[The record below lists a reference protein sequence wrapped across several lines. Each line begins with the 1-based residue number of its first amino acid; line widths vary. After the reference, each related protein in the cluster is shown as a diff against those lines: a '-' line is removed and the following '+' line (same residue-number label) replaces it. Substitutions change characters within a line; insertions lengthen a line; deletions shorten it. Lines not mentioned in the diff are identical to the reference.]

1 MSEKLAITITVLVLS
16 TLLGIAKV
24 VVEEKL
30 IEISS
35 KDKDQLDS
43 NDTQQEQKGMIK
55 CQRLWYQQ
63 KLSLMRTG

>member
-1 MSEKLAITITVLVLS
+1 MSERLAITITVLVLS

-43 NDTQQEQKGMIK
+43 NDI
-55 CQRLWYQQ
+55 L
-63 KLSLMRTG
+63 

>member
-35 KDKDQLDS
+35 NDKDQLDS
-43 NDTQQEQKGMIK
+43 NDI
-55 CQRLWYQQ
+55 L
-63 KLSLMRTG
+63 

>member
-43 NDTQQEQKGMIK
+43 NNI
-55 CQRLWYQQ
+55 L
-63 KLSLMRTG
+63 

>member
-30 IEISS
+30 IESSS

-43 NDTQQEQKGMIK
+43 NDI
-55 CQRLWYQQ
+55 L
-63 KLSLMRTG
+63 

>member
-16 TLLGIAKV
+16 TLLGIAKM

-43 NDTQQEQKGMIK
+43 NDI
-55 CQRLWYQQ
+55 L
-63 KLSLMRTG
+63 

>member
-24 VVEEKL
+24 VAEEKL

-43 NDTQQEQKGMIK
+43 NDI
-55 CQRLWYQQ
+55 L
-63 KLSLMRTG
+63 

>member
-1 MSEKLAITITVLVLS
+1 MSEKLAIPITVLVLS
-16 TLLGIAKV
+16 TLLGLAKV

-43 NDTQQEQKGMIK
+43 NDI
-55 CQRLWYQQ
+55 L
-63 KLSLMRTG
+63 

>member
-1 MSEKLAITITVLVLS
+1 MIFNVRKTSDNVLVLS

-43 NDTQQEQKGMIK
+43 NDI
-55 CQRLWYQQ
+55 L
-63 KLSLMRTG
+63 

>member
-43 NDTQQEQKGMIK
+43 NDI
-55 CQRLWYQQ
+55 L
-63 KLSLMRTG
+63 

>member
-35 KDKDQLDS
+35 IDKDQLDS
-43 NDTQQEQKGMIK
+43 NDI
-55 CQRLWYQQ
+55 L
-63 KLSLMRTG
+63 

>member
-1 MSEKLAITITVLVLS
+1 MFSIIYYSFDIIRKEVIFNVRKTSDNVLVLS

-43 NDTQQEQKGMIK
+43 NDI
-55 CQRLWYQQ
+55 L
-63 KLSLMRTG
+63 

>member
-30 IEISS
+30 TEISS

-43 NDTQQEQKGMIK
+43 NDI
-55 CQRLWYQQ
+55 L
-63 KLSLMRTG
+63 

>member
-35 KDKDQLDS
+35 KDKGQLDS
-43 NDTQQEQKGMIK
+43 NDI
-55 CQRLWYQQ
+55 L
-63 KLSLMRTG
+63 